1 MRAYQRTSSAGR
13 GPGCCPGAM
22 INTGTRRRE
31 SESRPRPGR
40 RIGMPSED
48 HQLDVVDPDDWAEL
62 KSMSPE
68 EQRRYGAKEQD

>member
-1 MRAYQRTSSAGR
+1 
-13 GPGCCPGAM
+13 
-22 INTGTRRRE
+22 
-31 SESRPRPGR
+31 
-40 RIGMPSED
+40 MPSED